1 MPTSHGKNNF
11 YPYSVV
17 TVLTP
22 FQPFTCAV
30 DKIKSEAESPG
41 LTDGGTLCSL
51 RGTVCPFLLPE
62 EGDVVAV
69 TWDSVLFVWVPSWGF
84 D

>member
-1 MPTSHGKNNF
+1 MVKIPF
-11 YPYSVV
+11 YSYSVV
-17 TVLTP
+17 TVLNP
-22 FQPFTCAV
+22 YGPPTCVV
-30 DKIKSEAESPG
+30 DKIKSETRSPR
-41 LTDGGTLCSL
+41 LTGQGRLCSI